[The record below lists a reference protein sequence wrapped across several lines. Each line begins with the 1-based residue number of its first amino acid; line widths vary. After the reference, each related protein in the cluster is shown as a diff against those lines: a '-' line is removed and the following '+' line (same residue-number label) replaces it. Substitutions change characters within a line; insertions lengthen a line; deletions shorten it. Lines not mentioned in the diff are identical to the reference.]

1 MILER
6 QTGNMTVAQRCFI
19 VFICGLSVVPGSLY
33 AQDKPTTV
41 PADTPAT
48 QGLREVDPANLEEK
62 RQLTFTVGVMVLL
75 GITITGLGLLLV
87 VILWGHRVRRKSRAP
102 LPEASRGDDLF
113 YLKTGNKPQPDTTV
127 IPPKQTPNDE

>member
-6 QTGNMTVAQRCFI
+6 LTGNMTTAQRCFI
-19 VFICGLSVVPGSLY
+19 VFICGLSVVPGSLR
-33 AQDKPTTV
+33 ADDKPTTV
-41 PADTPAT
+41 TAST
-48 QGLREVDPANLEEK
+48 QGIREVDPANLEEK

-127 IPPKQTPNDE
+127 IPPTQSPNDE